1 MVMDLKVTLN
11 KVTARALLFL
21 IFVSLRLLSLEKL
34 AILFL
39 PFILVNDSTSFLLNI
54 GLIPIA
60 FLLLVMVSLIKFG
73 ILLRDKIYY
82 IFKRSRSRN
91 YDV

>member
-1 MVMDLKVTLN
+1 MDLKVTLN

-39 PFILVNDSTSFLLNI
+39 PFILINDSTSFLLNI

-60 FLLLVMVSLIKFG
+60 FLLLVMVSLVKFW
-73 ILLRDKIYY
+73 ILMRHKIYY
-82 IFKRSRSRN
+82 LFERSRSRDYN
-91 YDV
+91 A

>member
-1 MVMDLKVTLN
+1 MDLKVTLN

-21 IFVSLRLLSLEKL
+21 IFASLRLLSLEKL

-39 PFILVNDSTSFLLNI
+39 PFTLINDSTSFLLNI

-60 FLLLVMVSLIKFG
+60 FLLLVMVSLIKFW
-73 ILLRDKIYY
+73 ILVRDKIYY
-82 IFKRSRSRN
+82 LFERSRSRDYN
-91 YDV
+91 A